1 MILSIAVL
9 LGISFMLS
17 LPAKTLTPDKAVEQ
31 GGIDVPQEELQEEE
45 KGDPETVDS
54 LAYEGEGYTVR
65 IENAE
70 LDAQTALNVKEIQE
84 DSDQAK
90 ERKAYKRYY
99 EQALKALRKEK
110 GGETIAS
117 LSMARFYDITL
128 DADGKEIQPERSVDV
143 NIIYDKAL
151 SLADEQNLRVI
162 HFRED
167 TGSGEVTPEVRT
179 CGR

>member
-143 NIIYDKAL
+143 NIIEGRGAGPEQERQAGGGWVSGGAL
-151 SLADEQNLRVI
+151 
-162 HFRED
+162 
-167 TGSGEVTPEVRT
+167 
-179 CGR
+179 